1 MAVTQAAAFSSSLS
15 FVETTTYGDQTQ
27 TEQYFL
33 SDSAS
38 IPTGAGGTPTNWFNG
53 YAKSTGTLASGDTLT
68 LDFTAIPHQAITGGI
83 ESREFNHIN
92 AFYFESTS
100 ATGTNDTF
108 IIRATGTNAFINLF
122 YGGSGD
128 INGHP
133 VRAYAPFN
141 YVDYYGTN
149 VGQQYPGAPGAS
161 DQDYITIYNAGYAGG
176 PAGLDYKYMVV
187 GATG

>member
-1 MAVTQAAAFSSSLS
+1 MAVTQSAAFSSSLS
-15 FVETTTYGDQTQ
+15 FIETTTYGDQTQ

-33 SDSAS
+33 NDSAS
-38 IPTGAGGTPTNWFNG
+38 IPTGTAGTPTNWFNG
-53 YAKSTGTLASGDTLT
+53 YAKSTGTIASGATLNVS
-68 LDFTAIPHQAITGGI
+68 FISVPHQAITGG
-83 ESREFNHIN
+83 EVNRNFTHIN

-100 ATGTNDTF
+100 ATGVDDKF
-108 IIRATGTNAFINLF
+108 IIRATGTDAFTNLF

-128 INGHP
+128 HNGQP

-141 YVDYYGTN
+141 YVDYYGTDVAVSN
-149 VGQQYPGAPGAS
+149 RAL
-161 DQDYITIYNAGYAGG
+161 TIYNAGYLGG